1 MFLSKAFGGSGTCRK
16 QSKRAKRLSHSFIG
30 IKARGNLSPL
40 VLAESESKRSLK
52 LSTTTKGQTLHQK
65 SCPVQDQLLKE
76 VALRSKVSNG
86 LTEPMLS
93 QARLARACPCCNTY
107 EPWDEITYPLTSLL
121 FSPAQRVNPLLPY

>member
-76 VALRSKVSNG
+76 VAFRSKVSNG

-93 QARLARACPCCNTY
+93 QARLARACPAT
-107 EPWDEITYPLTSLL
+107 DLHSKKK
-121 FSPAQRVNPLLPY
+121 F